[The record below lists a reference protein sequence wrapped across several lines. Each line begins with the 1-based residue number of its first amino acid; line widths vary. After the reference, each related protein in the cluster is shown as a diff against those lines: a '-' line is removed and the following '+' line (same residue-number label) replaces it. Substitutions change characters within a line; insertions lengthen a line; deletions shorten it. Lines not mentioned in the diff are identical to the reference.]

1 MLEGRPSGGG
11 RRAYQEKVMG
21 LQERI
26 GGVCQEKKIGAYTWT
41 MCPNSEAFRMPGAKG
56 QGGEG

>member
-26 GGVCQEKKIGAYTWT
+26 GEVCQEKKNRSLHVDNV
-41 MCPNSEAFRMPGAKG
+41 PKL
-56 QGGEG
+56 